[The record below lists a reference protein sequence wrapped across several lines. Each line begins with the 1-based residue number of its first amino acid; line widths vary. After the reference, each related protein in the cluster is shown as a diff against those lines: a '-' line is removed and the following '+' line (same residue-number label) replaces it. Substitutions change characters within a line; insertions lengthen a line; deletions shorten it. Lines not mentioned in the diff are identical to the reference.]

1 MNRNGVTSVIGMGL
15 NVYSTD
21 ELEAIHHGACHIL
34 KHTGM
39 LVEHEEAA
47 ERLNSAG
54 ALVKKK
60 GLTCWLKFLNG
71 W

>member
-1 MNRNGVTSVIGMGL
+1 MNRTGVTSVNGMGL
-15 NVYSTD
+15 NIYSTD
-21 ELEAIHHGACHIL
+21 ELETIHHGACHIL

-47 ERLNSAG
+47 ERLSSAG

-60 GLTCWLKFLNG
+60 GPNCNN
-71 W
+71 